1 MKKIDITKSVMERI
15 VKIEKRR
22 TWVWIWRFVILNLV
36 LVMGGLGF
44 LIIAGKQIFEM
55 DTLSILSL
63 FGEDREIISG
73 FWQDSISTFWEELP
87 KVQLGIGVGLLIIVV
102 IFIWIKRK
110 RIKLMIKKIKNIAM
124 YSKRV

>member
-1 MKKIDITKSVMERI
+1 MKKIDITKLVMERI

-22 TWVWIWRFVILNLV
+22 TWVWIWRFIILNLV
-36 LVMGGLGF
+36 LVIGGLGF

-55 DTLSILSL
+55 DTFSILSL
-63 FGEDREIISG
+63 FGEDREIISE
-73 FWQDSISTFWEELP
+73 FWQDSVSTFWEELP
-87 KVQLGIGVGLLIIVV
+87 KLQLGIGVGLLIVVV

-124 YSKRV
+124 YSKKM